1 MDARERL
8 IQLRKEMNLNR
19 RQFCDYFVI
28 PYRTVVD
35 WEAGNRRVP
44 EYLLNLMIYKA
55 ETERLLKK
63 NETESEEE
71 NDGTE

>member
-1 MDARERL
+1 MNARERL
-8 IQLRKEMNLNR
+8 IELRKEMNLNR
-19 RQFCDYFVI
+19 KQFCEYFMI

-55 ETERLLKK
+55 EAEKLLQK
-63 NETESEEE
+63 NEEEKE
-71 NDGTE
+71 EKDGTK

>member
-1 MDARERL
+1 MNAREKL
-8 IQLRKEMNLNR
+8 IELRKEMNLNR
-19 RQFCDYFVI
+19 KQFCEYFMI

-55 ETERLLKK
+55 EAEKLLQK
-63 NETESEEE
+63 NEEEKE
-71 NDGTE
+71 EKDGTK

>member
-8 IQLRKEMNLNR
+8 IELRKEMDLNR

-35 WEAGNRRVP
+35 WESGNRRVP

-55 ETERLLKK
+55 EAEKLLQKNGEEK
-63 NETESEEE
+63 NEEQ
-71 NDGTE
+71 DGTE